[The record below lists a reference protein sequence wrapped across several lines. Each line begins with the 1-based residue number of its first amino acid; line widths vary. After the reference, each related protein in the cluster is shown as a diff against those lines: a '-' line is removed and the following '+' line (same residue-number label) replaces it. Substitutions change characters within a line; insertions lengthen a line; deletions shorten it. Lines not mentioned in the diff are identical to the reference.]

1 MIFMETVRAAHEELG
16 RPTDDATLK
25 QVADDA
31 NEAVCERS
39 DVHFTRLLRQWQQQN
54 GGATVI
60 PGEVMGRC
68 HGQSMRIAESEIME
82 EWFNE
87 PIRALI
93 DEKVARGED
102 GW

>member
-1 MIFMETVRAAHEELG
+1 MILPETVRAAHEELG
-16 RPTDDATLK
+16 RPTDDATVQKVTGEVL
-25 QVADDA
+25 
-31 NEAVCERS
+31 EAVSERA
-39 DVHFTRLLRQWQQQN
+39 DVHFTRLEKRWIEEN
-54 GGATVI
+54 GTSVI
-60 PGEVMGRC
+60 PGEVIGRC
-68 HGQSMRIAESEIME
+68 HGESIRIAESEIME

>member
-1 MIFMETVRAAHEELG
+1 MIFEQTVRAAHEELG
-16 RPTDDATLK
+16 RPTDDATVK

-31 NEAVCERS
+31 NEAVCARA
-39 DVHFTRLLRQWQQQN
+39 DIHFARLVRQWREQN
-54 GGATVI
+54 GGTSVI
-60 PGEVMGRC
+60 PGEVTGRC
-68 HGQSMRIAESEIME
+68 HGQSLSIAEGEIME

-93 DEKVARGED
+93 DEKVERGED

>member
-1 MIFMETVRAAHEELG
+1 MIFAETVRAAHEELG
-16 RPTDDATLK
+16 RPTDEATVQK
-25 QVADDA
+25 VADEA

-39 DVHFTRLLRQWQQQN
+39 DVHFTRLEKRWIEEN
-54 GGATVI
+54 GTSVI
-60 PGEVMGRC
+60 PGEVIGRC
-68 HGQSMRIAESEIME
+68 LGESIRIAESEIME

>member
-1 MIFMETVRAAHEELG
+1 MIFAETVRAAHEELG
-16 RPTDDATLK
+16 RPTDEATVQK
-25 QVADDA
+25 VADEA

-39 DVHFTRLLRQWQQQN
+39 DVHFTRLKKRWIEEN
-54 GGATVI
+54 GTSVI
-60 PGEVMGRC
+60 PGEVIGRC
-68 HGQSMRIAESEIME
+68 HSESIRIAESEIME